1 MSDKQTKFKQ
11 IMIAIAII
19 GVLGTVI
26 PNLMDS
32 SLPVAEKAVI
42 CITFLV
48 CIPLLVTA
56 LYFVGKKLM
65 KG

>member
-1 MSDKQTKFKQ
+1 MSDKQTRFKQ

-26 PNLMDS
+26 PNLLDS
-32 SLPVAEKAVI
+32 SATAAQKAVI
-42 CITFLV
+42 SIAFLV
-48 CIPLLVTA
+48 CIPLVVTA
-56 LYFVGKKLM
+56 VYFVGKKLM